1 MPKLRTSPTDTLF
14 TLPKRMAAG
23 AVGVA
28 ALSAVVWLL
37 GPGLSVGVDRPFEDP
52 YARVL
57 LIVLLILVWTGFT
70 VHAVLRDRRSARA
83 LIRALAARENPDIA
97 ASEEELTSVRSRAAK
112 ALERERGLLRAR
124 RTHRL
129 PRWLVI
135 GAPGSGKTT
144 AINAFA
150 QAAGESVPQVEAG
163 GTRVVEWRTA
173 GGALLIDTA
182 GRHTTQ
188 DSRAAVDGRV
198 WEGLLDLLKEQNP
211 RRPVNG
217 VLLTI
222 GLPDLLSWTAD
233 ERRLH
238 AMTIRRRL
246 NELTARLGLRPP
258 VHVLCAKADMIPGF
272 TAYFDDLTAEEREQ
286 PWGFLLPFGDAGR
299 IGVGEAVRD
308 GLDDLSRRLE
318 DRLLDRLH
326 REPDVRRRAAIFG
339 FPAQFAAVAEPLRD
353 LLATAWLPEPG
364 KPAPLPRGV
373 HFISARQTAELPP
386 ADGLVS
392 PLGLPP
398 PAEATLPADGPC
410 RFFIDRVLP
419 EALLPEADLAGED
432 RALEKRRRLTHLATA
447 AGTAAV
453 TLSLS
458 LYWANSHRGNL
469 ALIAAADAG
478 VEKVAEA
485 LRPLDTPPR
494 SLGRVDDTDFASV
507 VPALD
512 AMRVLPGGYMEHGR
526 WPSVWLSG
534 GLNQSL
540 RLGRAADALYARGL
554 RSLLLSRVVL
564 RYEEAIRTAWLRS
577 DSLQPALRAYLMLG
591 GRLPLDR
598 GLIAQGMTADWQRS
612 LSGPRFEATRRALAD
627 HLIALFDVG
636 FAPVP
641 LDEALVD
648 RAQKAL
654 EQAPPP
660 GKS

>member
-1 MPKLRTSPTDTLF
+1 MPKLRSFPTDT
-14 TLPKRMAAG
+14 TLSPTWRIAAG

-37 GPGLSVGVDRPFEDP
+37 GPGLPVGADRPLEDP
-52 YARVL
+52 YARVG
-57 LIVLLILVWTGFT
+57 LIVLLVLVWATLS
-70 VHAVLRDRRSARA
+70 VRSVVRDRRAA
-83 LIRALAARENPDIA
+83 LELARALAARENPDVA
-97 ASEEELTSVRSRAAK
+97 ASEEELTAVRSRAAG
-112 ALERERGLLRAR
+112 ARARERGPLGSRRA
-124 RTHRL
+124 HRW

-150 QAAGESVPQVEAG
+150 EAAGSPVPRIEAA

-182 GRHTTQ
+182 GRHTTH

-198 WEGLLDLLKEQNP
+198 WEGLLDILKELNP
-211 RRPVNG
+211 RRPING
-217 VLLTI
+217 VLLTV
-222 GLPDLLSWTAD
+222 GLPDLLSWTPD

-238 AMTIRRRL
+238 AQTVRRRL
-246 NELTARLGLRPP
+246 NELADRLGLRPP
-258 VHVLCAKADMIPGF
+258 VHVLCTKADLIPGF
-272 TAYFDDLTAEEREQ
+272 TAFFDDLTAEERER
-286 PWGFLLPFGDAGR
+286 PWGFLLPLGDAGR
-299 IGVGEAVRD
+299 VGAGEAVRD

-353 LLATAWLPEPG
+353 LLAAALLPEPG
-364 KPAPLPRGV
+364 RPAPFPRGL
-373 HFISARQTAELPP
+373 HFISARQTAEIPP
-386 ADGLVS
+386 VDGLAS
-392 PLGLPP
+392 PLGPPP
-398 PAEATLPADGPC
+398 PAEATLPVDGPC

-419 EALLPEADLAGED
+419 DALLPEANLAGED

-458 LYWANSHRGNL
+458 LYWVNSHRGNL
-469 ALIAAADAG
+469 ALIAQADAG
-478 VEKVAEA
+478 VKRVEEA
-485 LRPLDTPPR
+485 LAPLDTPPR
-494 SLGRVDDTDFASV
+494 SLSRVDDTDFASI

-512 AMRVLPGGYMEHGR
+512 AMRSLPGGYTERGH
-526 WPSVWLSG
+526 WPSFRLSG

-554 RSLLLSRVVL
+554 RTLLLSRIVL
-564 RYEEAIRTAWLRS
+564 RHEEAIRTAWLRP
-577 DSLQPALRAYLMLG
+577 DALQPVLRAYLMLG

-598 GLIAQGMTADWQRS
+598 ALIAQWMTADWQRS
-612 LSGPRFEATRRALAD
+612 LGGPRFESTRRSLAD
-627 HLIALFDVG
+627 HLIALLDVG

-641 LDEALVD
+641 LDDALVD

-654 EQAPPP
+654 EQAPPS